1 MIYDIFFGC
10 NWVDTLWQEYSTHL
24 HTNNAQKNT
33 MKQNI
38 QNRTYI
44 KIRIHKHKNKST

>member
-24 HTNNAQKNT
+24 HKNNAQNNT
-33 MKQNI
+33 MKQNTQDI
-38 QNRTYI
+38 HKKEYINI
-44 KIRIHKHKNKST
+44 KIKVHNL